1 MVEEVPKN
9 INTEIVTRVNIVILK
24 TFADHVTSKIW
35 MNKSILLFLNCLTKI
50 IIIKDLRIR
59 CNISLVFYWCRNVS
73 CARVLCFS
81 GILIWSYKVYPPQVN
96 DFPNYFSSP
105 KKVES
110 VTKNASK
117 KGENGSKCNWACNDF
132 PHREYKYPQ
141 IT

>member
-9 INTEIVTRVNIVILK
+9 INGEIVTRENIVILK
-24 TFADHVTSKIW
+24 TFADHVTSKTW
-35 MNKSILLFLNCLTKI
+35 MNKSILLFLICLTKI

-59 CNISLVFYWCRNVS
+59 CNISLVFLWCRNVS

-81 GILIWSYKVYPPQVN
+81 GILIGSYKVNPPQVN

-105 KKVES
+105 NKVEC

-117 KGENGSKCNWACNDF
+117 KGEKGSKCSWACNDF
-132 PHREYKYPQ
+132 PQREFKYSQ
-141 IT
+141 SA